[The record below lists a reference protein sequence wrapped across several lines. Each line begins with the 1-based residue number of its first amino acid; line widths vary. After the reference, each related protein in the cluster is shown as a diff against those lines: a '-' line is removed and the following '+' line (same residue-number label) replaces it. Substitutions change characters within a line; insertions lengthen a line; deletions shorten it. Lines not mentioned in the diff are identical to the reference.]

1 MEHAPWHKVDLA
13 SAPWR
18 CMQETPWRQQ
28 RRCHNEDEE
37 KSCQFAKASENDEEL
52 PKPKQAKTTKISC
65 HMWQWELC
73 SEDEEKRSQSED
85 NELPMQSKQIA
96 VTEQRV
102 AKFKQDKTQPKRRR
116 ETEMM
121 RREID
126 DDAKPTNERTTET
139 LLKIDDD
146 AKPTNELTTETLL
159 MIEDATPTNERTTE
173 MGFETD
179 TGEDDDNTFGAK
191 IAALQQR
198 IENADFVNDDQES
211 TSESSSEEIVR
222 IVRYRG
228 SVIEAIHRYRLK
240 QYSACRGNCV

>member
-1 MEHAPWHKVDLA
+1 
-13 SAPWR
+13 
-18 CMQETPWRQQ
+18 
-28 RRCHNEDEE
+28 
-37 KSCQFAKASENDEEL
+37 
-52 PKPKQAKTTKISC
+52 
-65 HMWQWELC
+65 
-73 SEDEEKRSQSED
+73 
-85 NELPMQSKQIA
+85 
-96 VTEQRV
+96 
-102 AKFKQDKTQPKRRR
+102 
-116 ETEMM
+116 MM

-159 MIEDATPTNERTTE
+159 LIEDATPTNERTTE

-179 TGEDDDNTFGAK
+179 TGEDKDNTLGAK
-191 IAALQQR
+191 IAALQER

-211 TSESSSEEIVR
+211 TSESSSQYR

-240 QYSACRGNCV
+240 QYSACN